1 MELIVPGESDERLQ
15 AVCGCGKSLEDIPSL
30 VKHIVH
36 SHNPRKPTDFTCCVL
51 SLSSFK
57 PAWLDHLKEK
67 HSCGPNPLPCT
78 TQECAYKFPKLDPLR
93 KHIKSHHTSEAR
105 CDCHGTTFKTMH
117 HLTQHLRLGEKTRL
131 KRELEMASDEIMVK
145 KNCHTSETQSADFPG
160 IPFDP
165 NQNLRSVRAQET
177 IRPFLHLI
185 QKWPLASQTV
195 SNALQTDTLDGTTP
209 IHWFDVTAVHSRNEI
224 LAQVF
229 HDTFEAPPLTFPSGY
244 MVDSRPEDSISGI
257 AKVLSYLNNPD
268 PNCPTLMYAT
278 NIRGTSLPFLLPR
291 LLPIVRHFDEIET
304 RSYASNITPEG
315 TLVDLHKGE
324 SFEAEL
330 GSR

>member
-1 MELIVPGESDERLQ
+1 
-15 AVCGCGKSLEDIPSL
+15 
-30 VKHIVH
+30 
-36 SHNPRKPTDFTCCVL
+36 
-51 SLSSFK
+51 
-57 PAWLDHLKEK
+57 
-67 HSCGPNPLPCT
+67 
-78 TQECAYKFPKLDPLR
+78 
-93 KHIKSHHTSEAR
+93 
-105 CDCHGTTFKTMH
+105 
-117 HLTQHLRLGEKTRL
+117 
-131 KRELEMASDEIMVK
+131 
-145 KNCHTSETQSADFPG
+145 
-160 IPFDP
+160 
-165 NQNLRSVRAQET
+165 
-177 IRPFLHLI
+177 
-185 QKWPLASQTV
+185 
-195 SNALQTDTLDGTTP
+195 LQTDTLDGTTP